1 MVTEVMEGS
10 CFSESK
16 KGKKKGGEYEATG
29 GIISHA
35 TGHVNQKGLQFT
47 SFAFYP
53 HSKGHSAP
61 PQNELYTVKQP
72 H

>member
-35 TGHVNQKGLQFT
+35 TGHVNQKGLQALPFIRT
-47 SFAFYP
+47 VRATV
-53 HSKGHSAP
+53 HHHKMI
-61 PQNELYTVKQP
+61 LYTVKQP